1 MPTCFPTDGHA
12 QQPTRISIIICLIND
27 YLIKGSKEA
36 AAHQCL
42 YEFRKIIEKLEVSLE
57 ERMSSITKDDLFTAV
72 ADVLNTQAYVFKTC
86 DDCSFPKFR

>member
-1 MPTCFPTDGHA
+1 MLDKNGPEVFEKTDIFPVCSSFLSSINREDA
-12 QQPTRISIIICLIND
+12 DLFSDRRTRSTTNENFDNYLFND

-57 ERMSSITKDDLFTAV
+57 EQSA
-72 ADVLNTQAYVFKTC
+72 
-86 DDCSFPKFR
+86 